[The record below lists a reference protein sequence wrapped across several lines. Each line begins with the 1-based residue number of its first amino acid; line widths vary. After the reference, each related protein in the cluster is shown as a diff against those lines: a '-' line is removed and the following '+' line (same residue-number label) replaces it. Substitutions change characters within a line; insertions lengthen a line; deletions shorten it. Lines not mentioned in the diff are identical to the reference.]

1 MNSEETEKKITGEN
15 QGKTRIKPRKT
26 EKNQQKQGETR
37 RKPRDNQEKTRR
49 TPGEHQKK
57 P

>member
-26 EKNQQKQGETR
+26 EKKSRETR
-37 RKPRDNQEKTRR
+37 RNKEKTKR
-49 TPGEHQKK
+49 
-57 P
+57 